1 MGISML
7 KVSPIPM
14 IPSCEI
20 SSENFVT
27 SYLKEDGK
35 GNQLLVSYDFICT
48 PFVPLTHNY
57 LILNTSYFLRG
68 EVTIV
73 SNFKDLY
80 LMLIINTLENLNMY
94 NYSCNKM

>member
-27 SYLKEDGK
+27 SYLKEGGK

-48 PFVPLTHNY
+48 PFVPRTHNN
-57 LILNTSYFLRG
+57 LILNTSYFLHR
-68 EVTIV
+68 EVKLQKIQRMELLVFIQVISKLTV
-73 SNFKDLY
+73 PFK
-80 LMLIINTLENLNMY
+80 E
-94 NYSCNKM
+94 CNQ